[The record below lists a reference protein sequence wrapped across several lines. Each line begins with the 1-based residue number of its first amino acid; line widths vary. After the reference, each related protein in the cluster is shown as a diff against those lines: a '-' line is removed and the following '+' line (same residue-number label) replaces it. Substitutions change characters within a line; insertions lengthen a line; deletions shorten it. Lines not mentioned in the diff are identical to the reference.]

1 MSLWMNL
8 MGLTD
13 GDEPFI
19 IYIFI
24 GWGIAIAI
32 VIATILIS
40 LFGAAQS
47 WSDIYGSVGGL

>member
-1 MSLWMNL
+1 

>member
-1 MSLWMNL
+1 

-13 GDEPFI
+13 GNEPLI
-19 IYIFI
+19 VYIFI
-24 GWGIAIAI
+24 GWGVAIAI